1 MVNLAFLFIS
11 LCFHPLLLFSLLSSD
26 PTKQIE
32 NGPYKWE
39 PNGVLW
45 TTLPLSSIRFLLPLS
60 VSLPKSRQALPSHG
74 HFSAIL
80 CSLVSGIRFSTT
92 PCCPR
97 PHKSVFRE
105 FEWSQPKDHGD
116 LKQKTKKHPESST
129 LVVGML

>member
-1 MVNLAFLFIS
+1 MVNLAFLLIS

-26 PTKQIE
+26 PTKPIE

-45 TTLPLSSIRFLLPLS
+45 TALPLSSIRFLLPLP
-60 VSLPKSRQALPSHG
+60 VSLPKSRQALPSQALPSHG

-80 CSLVSGIRFSTT
+80 CSLVSGIGFSTT

-105 FEWSQPKDHGD
+105 FEWS
-116 LKQKTKKHPESST
+116 
-129 LVVGML
+129 